1 MAGSSFNAILKYKHL
16 FSILSYKLEGC
27 LLVYLWLEKVKRES
41 KDPLDELLLLVG
53 ASSDKSLDK
62 VYEETA
68 NPEAAASGSEQGAAA
83 LPTARPEPK
92 VEMYPCIY
100 CAGSYKVTIKRITE
114 NFHLLLPALIHFD

>member
-1 MAGSSFNAILKYKHL
+1 M
-16 FSILSYKLEGC
+16 
-27 LLVYLWLEKVKRES
+27 VYLWMEKVKKEG
-41 KDPLDELLLLVG
+41 KDPLDELLLLIG

-62 VYEETA
+62 EYEETA

-100 CAGSYKVTIKRITE
+100 CAGSYKVAIKRITD
-114 NFHLLLPALIHFD
+114 NFHFSLHALIQFKCQVPSKN